1 MGKGRRANRM
11 MKNMSV
17 GEWNNREGE
26 KERPRK
32 CVQGGSQEEVPVVAM
47 GTSKAEKKRAWST
60 RPN

>member
-1 MGKGRRANRM
+1 M
-11 MKNMSV
+11 MKNTSV

-47 GTSKAEKKRAWST
+47 GTSKAEKKKEPGQQG
-60 RPN
+60 PN